1 MVQPLVMVL
10 VSLVGAYFFSYILK
24 RIGIPT
30 AVGQIG
36 MGIILSIPFIKTT
49 IFSQN
54 NIDLLSFLAHLGVI
68 LLFYYVG
75 LETNLNL
82 FTKHLKKS
90 ALISAFNTLLPLA
103 LGFIVMKFILG
114 YTIIVSLIIGV
125 ALSVSAQSI
134 SLSLLNELK
143 LVKSKIGSMIITAG
157 AVDDLIE
164 LFLATLLLSVF
175 HVTITNLNF
184 SRFLIDITLFI
195 LAIVVARLWV
205 LPFALKFFDR
215 EKSSTA
221 RFMGSLI
228 ILLLIASLS
237 EFLGVGVLIGAMIAG
252 MLIRQTIIKDVVI
265 PNWEEHDIARS
276 IHIIAFGF
284 LIPLFFVWVGLNTDI
299 TTIVTNFW
307 FIVLLVV
314 IATLG
319 TVGGTIIATLLD
331 KGTLSEGMLL
341 GWGLNPKGDIEL
353 IIAALAFNAAIITQG
368 IFTALVMMSLLTML
382 ISPIVFKRLV
392 YVHRRKMVR

>member
-24 RIGIPT
+24 KIGIPT

-49 IFSQN
+49 LFSQN
-54 NIDLLSFLAHLGVI
+54 NLDLLSFLAHLGVI

-114 YTIIVSLIIGV
+114 YSIIVSLIIGV

-143 LVKSKIGSMIITAG
+143 LVKSKIGGMIITAG

-175 HVTITNLNF
+175 HVTITNLSF

-195 LAIVVARLWV
+195 LAIVIARLWV

-284 LIPLFFVWVGLNTDI
+284 LIPLFFVWVGVNIDI
-299 TTIVTNFW
+299 TTIATNFW
-307 FIVLLVV
+307 FIMLLVV

-353 IIAALAFNAAIITQG
+353 IIAALALNAGIITNG
-368 IFTALVMMSLLTML
+368 IFTALVMMSLLTTL
-382 ISPIVFKRLV
+382 ISPIIFRRLV
-392 YVHRRKMVR
+392 YAYHKVKR

>member
-10 VSLVGAYFFSYILK
+10 VSLLGAYFFSYILK
-24 RIGIPT
+24 RIGIPS

-36 MGIILSIPFIKTT
+36 IGILLSIPLIKST
-49 IFSQN
+49 IFSQAN
-54 NIDLLSFLAHLGVI
+54 LDLLSFLAHLGVI

-82 FTKHLKKS
+82 FAKHLKKS
-90 ALISAFNTLLPLA
+90 ALISAFNTLLPLL
-103 LGFIVMKFILG
+103 LGFAVMRFILG
-114 YTIIVSLIIGV
+114 YSTVVSLVIGV
-125 ALSVSAQSI
+125 GLSVSAQSI
-134 SLSLLNELK
+134 SLSLLNELN
-143 LVKSKIGSMIITAG
+143 LIKSKIGGMIITAG

-164 LFLATLLLSVF
+164 LFLATALLSLF
-175 HVTITNLNF
+175 HVTITQLTF
-184 SRFLIDITLFI
+184 SSFLVDIVLFLI
-195 LAIVVARLWV
+195 AIIIARIWV
-205 LPFALKFFDR
+205 LPFALRFFDR

-237 EFLGVGVLIGAMIAG
+237 EFFGVGVLIGAMIAG

-284 LIPLFFVWVGLNTDI
+284 LIPLFFVWVGLNTNI
-299 TTIVTNFW
+299 ASIVTNLW
-307 FIVLLVV
+307 FIILLVV
-314 IATLG
+314 IATVG

-331 KGTLSEGMLL
+331 KGSFSEGMLL

-353 IIAALAFNAAIITQG
+353 ILATLALQAGIITTG

-382 ISPIVFKRLV
+382 ISPIIFRRLV
-392 YVHRRKMVR
+392 YAYHKVTG

>member
-36 MGIILSIPFIKTT
+36 MGIILSIPIIKNTV
-49 IFSQN
+49 FSQN
-54 NIDLLSFLAHLGVI
+54 NLDLLSFLAHLGVI

-103 LGFIVMKFILG
+103 LGFVVMKFILG
-114 YTIIVSLIIGV
+114 YTILVSLIIGV
-125 ALSVSAQSI
+125 ALSVSAQTV

-143 LVKSKIGSMIITAG
+143 LVKSKIGGMIITAG

-175 HVTITNLNF
+175 HVTITGLSF

-195 LAIVVARLWV
+195 LAIVLARLWV
-205 LPFALKFFDR
+205 LPFALRFFDR

-284 LIPLFFVWVGLNTDI
+284 LIPLFFVWVGLSTDI
-299 TTIVTNFW
+299 TTIATNFW

-314 IATLG
+314 IATIG
-319 TVGGTIIATLLD
+319 TVGGTIIAILLD

-353 IIAALAFNAAIITQG
+353 ILAALALNAGIITIG
-368 IFTALVMMSLLTML
+368 IFTALVMMSLLTTL

-392 YVHRRKMVR
+392 YVHKRKMVG

>member
-10 VSLVGAYFFSYILK
+10 ICLVGAYLFSYLLK
-24 RIGIPT
+24 RIGIPS

-36 MGIILSIPFIKTT
+36 MGIILSIPLLKSN
-49 IFSQN
+49 IFSSQN
-54 NIDLLSFLAHLGVI
+54 MDILSFLAHLGVI

-90 ALISAFNTLLPLA
+90 ALISAFNTLLPLG
-103 LGFIVMKFILG
+103 LGFVVMKFVLG
-114 YTIIVSLIIGV
+114 YSTLVSLIIGV
-125 ALSVSAQSI
+125 SLSVSAQSI
-134 SLSLLNELK
+134 SLSLLNELNM
-143 LVKSKIGSMIITAG
+143 VKSKIGAMIITAG
-157 AVDDLIE
+157 AVDDIIE
-164 LFLATLLLSVF
+164 LFLATLLLSLF
-175 HVTITNLNF
+175 HVTITHLTF
-184 SRFLIDITLFI
+184 SSFLIDITLFLI
-195 LAIVVARLWV
+195 AIIIARMWV

-237 EFLGVGVLIGAMIAG
+237 EFLGVGVLIGAMVAG

-284 LIPLFFVWVGLNTDI
+284 LIPLFFVWVGINTNV
-299 TTIVTNFW
+299 TTITSNIW

-314 IATLG
+314 IATVG
-319 TVGGTIIATLLD
+319 TVGGTIIAILL
-331 KGTLSEGMLL
+331 GGGSLSEGMLL
-341 GWGLNPKGDIEL
+341 GWGLNSKGDIEL
-353 IIAALAFNAAIITQG
+353 ILAALALSAGIITTG
-368 IFTALVMMSLLTML
+368 IFTALVMMSLLTTL
-382 ISPIVFKRLV
+382 ISPIIFRKLVFV
-392 YVHRRKMVR
+392 YHKVQA

>member
-36 MGIILSIPFIKTT
+36 MGIILSIPLIKTT
-49 IFSQN
+49 IFSQD
-54 NIDLLSFLAHLGVI
+54 NINLLSFLAHLGVI

-114 YTIIVSLIIGV
+114 YTILVSLIIGV

-143 LVKSKIGSMIITAG
+143 LVKSKIGGMIITAG
-157 AVDDLIE
+157 AVDDIIE

-175 HVTITNLNF
+175 HVTITNLSF

-195 LAIVVARLWV
+195 LAIVIARLWV

-252 MLIRQTIIKDVVI
+252 MLIRQTIIRDVAI

-299 TTIVTNFW
+299 TTIATNFW
-307 FIVLLVV
+307 FIILLLV
-314 IATLG
+314 IATVG

-331 KGTLSEGMLL
+331 KGTLLEGMLL

-353 IIAALAFNAAIITQG
+353 IIATLALNAAIITPG

-392 YVHRRKMVR
+392 FVHRRKMVG

>member
-1 MVQPLVMVL
+1 MVQPLVMIL
-10 VSLVGAYFFSYILK
+10 VSLLGAYFFSYILK

-36 MGIILSIPFIKTT
+36 MGIILSISIIKNTV
-49 IFSQN
+49 FSPG
-54 NIDLLSFLAHLGVI
+54 NIELLSFLAHLGVI

-82 FTKHLKKS
+82 FAKHLKKS
-90 ALISAFNTLLPLA
+90 ALISAFNTLLPLL
-103 LGFIVMKFILG
+103 LGFVVMKFLLG
-114 YTIIVSLIIGV
+114 YSTLVSFIIGV

-143 LVKSKIGSMIITAG
+143 LVKSKIGGMIITAG

-164 LFLATLLLSVF
+164 LFLATLLLSLF
-175 HVTITNLNF
+175 HVTITHLSF

-195 LAIVVARLWV
+195 LAIVIARLWV

-299 TTIVTNFW
+299 TTIATNFW

-314 IATLG
+314 IATVG
-319 TVGGTIIATLLD
+319 TVGGTIIAILLD
-331 KGTLSEGMLL
+331 RGTLSEGMLL

-353 IIAALAFNAAIITQG
+353 ILAALALNAGIITAG
-368 IFTALVMMSLLTML
+368 IFTALVMMSLLTTL
-382 ISPIVFKRLV
+382 ISPVIFRRLV
-392 YVHRRKMVR
+392 FAYHKVK

>member
-10 VSLVGAYFFSYILK
+10 ICLVGAYFFSYILK
-24 RIGIPT
+24 RIGIPS

-36 MGIILSIPFIKTT
+36 MGIVLSIPLLKSNLFTT
-49 IFSQN
+49 QN
-54 NIDLLSFLAHLGVI
+54 LDLLSFLAHLGVI

-90 ALISAFNTLLPLA
+90 ALISAFNTLLPLT
-103 LGFIVMKFILG
+103 LGFVVMKFILG
-114 YTIIVSLIIGV
+114 YSTLVSLIIGV
-125 ALSVSAQSI
+125 SLSVSAQSI

-143 LVKSKIGSMIITAG
+143 LVKSKIGGMIITAG
-157 AVDDLIE
+157 AVDDIIE
-164 LFLATLLLSVF
+164 LFLAALLLSLF
-175 HVTITNLNF
+175 HVTITHLSF
-184 SRFLIDITLFI
+184 SRFLVDITLF
-195 LAIVVARLWV
+195 LVAIIIARMWV

-237 EFLGVGVLIGAMIAG
+237 EFLGVGVLIGAMVAG

-284 LIPLFFVWVGLNTDI
+284 LIPLFFVWIGINTNI
-299 TTIVTNFW
+299 SSIATNFW
-307 FIVLLVV
+307 FIILLVV

-319 TVGGTIIATLLD
+319 TVGGTIIAILLD
-331 KGTLSEGMLL
+331 KGSLSEGMLL
-341 GWGLNPKGDIEL
+341 GWGLNSKGDIEL
-353 IIAALAFNAAIITQG
+353 ILAALALSAGIITTG
-368 IFTALVMMSLLTML
+368 IFTALVMMSLLTTL
-382 ISPIVFKRLV
+382 ISPIIFRRLV
-392 YVHRRKMVR
+392 FAYHKVKG